1 MKMSYQGHLGTRP
14 CTSGE
19 PWDLDSKPWTY
30 RRLPTKRHGRA
41 KPFAAS
47 CTCQPSLNK
56 SVCSCNPPSM
66 TEAQSGAA
74 RSWCAKS
81 KGAIN
86 ELQQTGNTK
95 HQRQKK
101 VRRRRR
107 TTTTHHHHHHHHL
120 HITFCPYSNHR
131 DHRELRLKT
140 IQPNMAFEPWMTSS
154 VAWSFCPSS
163 AWHGVAG
170 SYVISNWIQWH
181 PHRDQAIASPPTG
194 RISKWICFNGFLHGF
209 VAGIFHGCFLY
220 QFV

>member
-1 MKMSYQGHLGTRP
+1 MVAQNLLLLHVPVSPVWISLCVPAILHQWLRLSLVQPGVDVPNQKEQSMSY
-14 CTSGE
+14 
-19 PWDLDSKPWTY
+19 
-30 RRLPTKRHGRA
+30 
-41 KPFAAS
+41 
-47 CTCQPSLNK
+47 NK
-56 SVCSCNPPSM
+56 QETP
-66 TEAQSGAA
+66 
-74 RSWCAKS
+74 
-81 KGAIN
+81 
-86 ELQQTGNTK
+86 NTK
-95 HQRQKK
+95 GKKK
-101 VRRRRR
+101 VRRRR
-107 TTTTHHHHHHHHL
+107 TTTTHHHHHHHL

-140 IQPNMAFEPWMTSS
+140 LQPNMAFEPWMTSS

>member
-101 VRRRRR
+101 SKKKKNNDDSSSSSSSSSSYHILSLFKSPWPPWAPVKNNPTKHGIWAMDDIVGGLIFLPIISLAWRRRFICDLQLDPVASSPRPG
-107 TTTTHHHHHHHHL
+107 HC
-120 HITFCPYSNHR
+120 FSSNG
-131 DHRELRLKT
+131 T
-140 IQPNMAFEPWMTSS
+140 NF
-154 VAWSFCPSS
+154 
-163 AWHGVAG
+163 
-170 SYVISNWIQWH
+170 
-181 PHRDQAIASPPTG
+181 
-194 RISKWICFNGFLHGF
+194 
-209 VAGIFHGCFLY
+209 
-220 QFV
+220 